1 MTDSND
7 PAAGGASESER
18 NLANEVSATF
28 AKLGG
33 GERLAVLGAA
43 IVLVGWL
50 LFDLLIDEYSTG
62 YLQFALA
69 VVIVGGAWTHHKG
82 AGADPMPY
90 KSLLFVTAGILG
102 LLGAYDLIEELRAD
116 IFDADATTIIGALVY
131 WAGAIMAGVG
141 ALQLRSK

>member
-1 MTDSND
+1 MTDSNE
-7 PAAGGASESER
+7 PASGGAPDPER

-43 IVLVGWL
+43 LVLVGWL

-82 AGADPMPY
+82 SGPDPVPY
-90 KSLLFVTAGILG
+90 TSLLFVAAGILG

-131 WAGAIMAGVG
+131 WVGAIMAGVG
-141 ALQLRSK
+141 ALQVRGK